1 MMNIFAF
8 GLICLASVG
17 IKSKHSSIRRLFSND
32 AYVKLLIILGALKWH
47 DMPHLH
53 HPLIHLKI
61 DLEWRGTLLKEV
73 QLENPVAS

>member
-1 MMNIFAF
+1 MNVLAF
-8 GLICLASVG
+8 GLISLASVG

-32 AYVKLLIILGALKWH
+32 AYVKLLIIFGALKWH

-61 DLEWRGTLLKEV
+61 DLEFRRSLLNRTEEKGE
-73 QLENPVAS
+73 

>member
-1 MMNIFAF
+1 MNVLAI
-8 GLICLASVG
+8 GLVSLATKG

-32 AYVKLLIILGALKWH
+32 AYVKLLIIVGALKWH

-61 DLEWRGTLLKEV
+61 DLEYRRALLKG
-73 QLENPVAS
+73 S